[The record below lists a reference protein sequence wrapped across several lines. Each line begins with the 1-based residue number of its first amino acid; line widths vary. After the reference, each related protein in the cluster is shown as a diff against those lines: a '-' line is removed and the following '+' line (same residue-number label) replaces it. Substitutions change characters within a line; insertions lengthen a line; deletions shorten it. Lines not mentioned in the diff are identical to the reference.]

1 MAVNLYI
8 LIKYYFLNKWIINP
22 PLKAI
27 LSNMYFFFYF
37 LFVFQCSYNA
47 CYWKKWIWV
56 KFYRVVRS
64 LIIVTRAK
72 HVQLKRIK

>member
-27 LSNMYFFFYF
+27 LSNMYFFL
-37 LFVFQCSYNA
+37 LFFICS
-47 CYWKKWIWV
+47 
-56 KFYRVVRS
+56 S
-64 LIIVTRAK
+64 M
-72 HVQLKRIK
+72 

>member
-27 LSNMYFFFYF
+27 LSNMYFFL
-37 LFVFQCSYNA
+37 LFFICFSM
-47 CYWKKWIWV
+47 
-56 KFYRVVRS
+56 
-64 LIIVTRAK
+64 
-72 HVQLKRIK
+72 